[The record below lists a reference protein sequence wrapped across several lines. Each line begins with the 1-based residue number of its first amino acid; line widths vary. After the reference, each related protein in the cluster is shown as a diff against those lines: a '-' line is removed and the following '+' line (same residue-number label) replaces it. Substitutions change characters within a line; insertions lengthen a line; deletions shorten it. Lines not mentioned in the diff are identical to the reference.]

1 MKNNNIKINI
11 KETLDK
17 EHGVEEYLY
26 ILSKSDRIPNR
37 YCVKSFLSGCPD
49 LSYIEDTLGFRGFYS
64 KKFKMYFIPPF
75 ILKNNKPVFPSGVS
89 VVEFPFAASED
100 NIRFDVEYILSR
112 EAVLYTAQKAP
123 NLAKIFLNEYFIFS
137 MPFGS
142 EIEKRFM
149 PKCLEFL
156 KRYSK
161 SKDFVFK
168 KFIKDVTP
176 NFKELKWLFFKNYGQ
191 HRLILYYKNKVDGI
205 LIWDENHLYYT
216 VLFVGGKTSARK
228 ALKINLESL
237 KITPYTTPDIE
248 FPEALLIYEFCRR
261 LPEKSL
267 INIGGAGG
275 NHKQGSTWGLMNAI
289 NTHEVKTC
297 CSKHPF
303 NYEVLTSKS
312 YADNFKKLPLHKFTK
327 THKFP
332 EYMELEL
339 GKIDPDICTSLEAKK
354 TVLSKQNK
362 KYKIA
367 ASSFRDFST
376 PYKNL
381 DYFPEYIYPV
391 SYLIEHEKEITD
403 RIGLKEKINER
414 RIKDQYEKLI
424 AESKRSDTSSG
435 EGGRKSE

>member
-26 ILSKSDRIPNR
+26 VLSKSDRLPNR
-37 YCVKSFLSGCPD
+37 YCVKSFLLGCPD

-75 ILKNNKPVFPSGVS
+75 MLKNNKPVFPSGVS

-149 PKCLEFL
+149 PQCIEFL
-156 KRYSK
+156 KKYGET
-161 SKDFVFK
+161 KDFVFK
-168 KFIKDVTP
+168 KFLKDVTP
-176 NFKELKWLFFKNYGQ
+176 NFNELEWLFFKNYGQ
-191 HRLILYYKNKVDGI
+191 HRLILYFKNKVAGI

-216 VLFVGGKTSARK
+216 VLFVAGRPSTRN
-228 ALKINLESL
+228 ALKINLEQL
-237 KITPYTTPDIE
+237 KIMPCTPYDIE
-248 FPEALLIYEFCRR
+248 FPEALLFYEFCRR

-312 YADNFKKLPLHKFTK
+312 YADDFQKLPLHRFSKISK
-327 THKFP
+327 YP
-332 EYMELEL
+332 EYMGLEL
-339 GKIDPDICTSLEAKK
+339 GKIDPDICTSPEAKQ
-354 TVLSKQNK
+354 TVLFKKNK
-362 KYKIA
+362 KFKICA
-367 ASSFRDFST
+367 RSFRDFST

-403 RIGLKEKINER
+403 RIGLKTKINER
-414 RIKDQYEKLI
+414 KIKDQYEKLI
-424 AESKRSDTSSG
+424 AESKRSDTGSG
-435 EGGRKSE
+435 EGNRKSE